1 MTDSWQP
8 IDCSIGKA
16 TRDLFLGHEFGLQ
29 GWLERS
35 AAYRRQWTTNTVNAQ
50 LRRLMAMQFLGKAW
64 SHIHENYQKMIR
76 NAWEKT
82 GCLLTAD
89 GTDDDLVKPE
99 GIGRYAVPAL
109 PAD

>member
-8 IDCSIGKA
+8 IDCSIGK
-16 TRDLFLGHEFGLQ
+16 TSRDLVLGHEFGLQ
-29 GWLERS
+29 GWLEHS
-35 AAYRRQWTTNTVNAQ
+35 AAHRRQWTTTVNAQ
-50 LRRLMAMQFLGKAW
+50 LRRLMAMQFLCK
-64 SHIHENYQKMIR
+64 
-76 NAWEKT
+76 

-99 GIGRYAVPAL
+99 GLADYAVLAM